1 MNIQIVKKYIE
12 EYKREFNR
20 VHNQEIY
27 KWHAIKQFQE
37 NFDINSKDFYSNLET
52 SLSKS
57 DNLLVSRL
65 YFPKE
70 MLLENI
76 EKTPERVRE
85 MFKVLYDEDFDFLER
100 VENFRSEF
108 GALSK
113 ENFPDKKNHYQDH
126 RTVVVYLTLMY
137 PERYFFYKF
146 AMFKNFAEKVEYPYK
161 PVKGRVGNVGQF
173 HSLCELVRYEI
184 EKDQDLLNL
193 HESRLEDDSYRD
205 KNHNVLTQDFIYAVA
220 QHLNELPKQE
230 TQKSEIISQRKVSIN
245 ELTAKS
251 NNIPNFKP
259 IITNHIQN
267 NIQNKRIGDLGE
279 IWVLKQEKDFL
290 IKNGKENLAEKVFH
304 SAKNEGDGLGYDIL
318 SYKLNGEK
326 KYIEVKTTKG
336 RKNSTFYI
344 SRNELERS
352 KIEADNYY
360 LYRVYEFNEETEKGK
375 ILKIIGDLSDI
386 CVAPINYKVTLAK

>member
-12 EYKREFNR
+12 EYKSEFTS

-27 KWHAIKQFQE
+27 KWYAIKQFQE
-37 NFDINSKDFYSNLET
+37 NFDINSKDFYSNLEI
-52 SLSKS
+52 SLRKS
-57 DNLLVSRL
+57 DNLLASLNYLPR
-65 YFPKE
+65 E
-70 MLLENI
+70 MLLENA
-76 EKTPERVRE
+76 EETPERVRE
-85 MFKVLYDEDFDFLER
+85 MFKTLYDEDFDFLER

-113 ENFPDKKNHYQDH
+113 ENFPDKKNHYQDQ
-126 RTVVVYLTLMY
+126 RAVVVYLTLMY

-146 AMFKNFAEKVEYPYK
+146 GMFKNFADKVEYPYK
-161 PVKGRVGNVGQF
+161 PVKGRIGNIGQF
-173 HSLCELVRYEI
+173 HSMCELVRYEI

-193 HESRLEDDSYRD
+193 HESRLEDDCYRD
-205 KNHNVLTQDFIYAVA
+205 KNHNVLTQDFIYAVVR
-220 QHLNELPKQE
+220 HLSVLPEHE
-230 TQKSEIISQRKVSIN
+230 TPKSEIISERKVSAN
-245 ELTAKS
+245 ELTVKS

-259 IITNHIQN
+259 IVTHHIQN

-279 IWVLKQEKDFL
+279 IWVLKQEKEYL
-290 IKNGKENLAEKVFH
+290 LKNGKEDLAKKVSH
-304 SAKNEGDGLGYDIL
+304 SAKNEGDGLGFDIL

-336 RKNSTFYI
+336 KKNSTFFI

-352 KIEADNYY
+352 KIETNNYY

-386 CVAPINYKVTLAK
+386 CVAPINYKVTLNK